1 MAELKDIKDTKDA
14 PREGTSARSGIASPY
29 FDLGASIGVAD
40 AVYRQGG
47 GTCSPEQL
55 AAWLGYKST
64 SSGTYMTR
72 LAAANKHFGTVEVNG
87 DRITITERA
96 KKILTPVMPDDA
108 IGAKVEAFLAV
119 PLFFKVYEQFK
130 GSQLPPEI
138 GLKNLFLNTY
148 QILPDRVAQAVRV
161 FLNSAEQAGFF
172 SATSGDRSRLIK
184 PSIAMTGSSG
194 TSQPNVVESVS
205 GKSSEPPQ
213 HSPTHERTKSSG
225 GSDGTGGVHSA
236 IIGLLRDLPA
246 PGTDWPKKQKAR
258 FLRAF
263 QATLDHVYPSDDED
277 EEGGK
282 Q

>member
-1 MAELKDIKDTKDA
+1 MADLKEVKETKDA
-14 PREGTSARSGIASPY
+14 PREGTSARSGTASPY
-29 FDLGASIGVAD
+29 FDLAASISVAD

-64 SSGTYMTR
+64 GSGTYMTR

-96 KKILTPVMPDDA
+96 KKILTPVMPEDA
-108 IGAKVEAFLAV
+108 IGARVDAFLAV
-119 PLFFKVYEQFK
+119 PLFSRVYEQFK

-172 SATSGDRSRLIK
+172 NATSGDRSRLIK
-184 PSIAMTGSSG
+184 PSVAVTASPA
-194 TSQPNVVESVS
+194 TSQSAVAES
-205 GKSSEPPQ
+205 GKSFDPPPQ
-213 HSPTHERTKSSG
+213 TPPTHERAKSGG

-236 IIGLLRDLPA
+236 IIGLLRDLPS

-263 QATLDHVYPSDDED
+263 QATLDHVYPSDED
-277 EEGGK
+277 DDGGK
-282 Q
+282 A

>member
-1 MAELKDIKDTKDA
+1 MAELKEVRETKDA

-40 AVYRQGG
+40 AIYKQGG

-64 SSGTYMTR
+64 GSGTYMTR

-108 IGAKVEAFLAV
+108 VGAKVEAFLAV
-119 PLFFKVYEQFK
+119 PLFSKVYEQFK

-148 QILPDRVAQAVRV
+148 QILPDRVPQAVRV

-184 PSIAMTGSSG
+184 PSIAATASPA
-194 TSQPNVVESVS
+194 TSHPAVAES
-205 GKSSEPPQ
+205 GKPADPPQ
-213 HSPTHERTKSSG
+213 PPPSHERTKSGG
-225 GSDGTGGVHSA
+225 GSDGTGGIHSA
-236 IIGLLRDLPA
+236 IIGLLRDLPS
-246 PGTDWPKKQKAR
+246 PGTDWPKKHKAR

-263 QATLDHVYPSDDED
+263 QATLDHVYPSDDDD
-277 EEGGK
+277 ENGGK

>member
-1 MAELKDIKDTKDA
+1 MAELKDVRDIKDA

-184 PSIAMTGSSG
+184 PSIAIAGASG
-194 TSQPNVVESVS
+194 TAQPHVVESVS

-213 HSPTHERTKSSG
+213 LSPTHERTKSSG

-258 FLRAF
+258 FLRAL